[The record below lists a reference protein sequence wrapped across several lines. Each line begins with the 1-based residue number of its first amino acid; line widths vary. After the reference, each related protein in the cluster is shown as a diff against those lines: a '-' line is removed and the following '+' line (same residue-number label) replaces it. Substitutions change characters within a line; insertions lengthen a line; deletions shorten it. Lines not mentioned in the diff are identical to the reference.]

1 MLGRAD
7 GARDR
12 LLQHLIGQHGVGQVG
27 ICLPGYAGLPQPFY
41 QPPVLIPQPLLICL
55 LDPEHRLLQGV
66 QVGLA
71 SVEGA
76 ASEVDAHGVDAD
88 IVDVVGL
95 IKDHDG
101 LAGQLLGH

>member
-1 MLGRAD
+1 MTLERTQ
-7 GARDR
+7 GAAAES
-12 LLQHLIGQHGVGQVG
+12 QVSPCA
-27 ICLPGYAGLPQPFY
+27 I
-41 QPPVLIPQPLLICL
+41 
-55 LDPEHRLLQGV
+55 PEHRLLQGV

-88 IVDVVGL
+88 IVWGREEAGLRQEGGEGARVMSPVHPGSLLTDVVGL